1 MRRLAIFSFILF
13 FNCFYSK
20 AQNVHSAPG
29 FYNVHLN
36 EPLQP
41 LENYLLLA
49 EDKDHVFTVPGLMN
63 SKDSLAFKPFI
74 NWKDMNAQSTWWCKV
89 MIHADFN
96 SPEFLIALQAKKNTG
111 ISSGNEVMN
120 AWTVTDGKITNSYS
134 SGTLTPASERII
146 NEPFNLNAFPFHLK
160 KGETITLILQVRS
173 IKNFAPLQFNFAL
186 QQIPF
191 ANPSSTYFPEIIFY
205 TGVMF
210 ILFLFGIVFS
220 FITKERSFYW
230 FTLVSLFYLLHALL
244 LHPDNLMT
252 QWFFSNHPVLMIYAW
267 IILTYTNVIF
277 YWQFGRQFTQLKNTL
292 PAWDIVVRFLIGF
305 VALAAILNIVC
316 TIYKPFSTENISR
329 PASIIIFVTSVV
341 LSVRFTFHN
350 NSQVKIFGAA
360 ACWLFIFQ
368 VAGILWEMNV
378 LPHNIPN
385 PWIIAQFGTMVIIF
399 FALAYRFKESS
410 KQEAEAAQVLK
421 MDKIK
426 QDFFANISHEFRTPL
441 TLMLGPLKQ
450 MQENETDFV
459 LQKKYIGMMRRNGN
473 RLLQLINQLLDLSKL
488 EGGKM
493 KLQVAKTD
501 ITSLLKIIAASF
513 ENLAEQKQVNY
524 HIQFPDNNIIGFID
538 KDKFEKVLVN
548 LLSNA
553 FNFTPANGTV
563 SLQINTEENRLR
575 VSIRDNGNGIPKKQL
590 EKIFDRFHQVAPGS
604 GGTGIGLSL
613 TKELVQLHKG
623 QISVSSEPGQGS
635 TFRVSIPITKEN
647 YSPSEIYDFNGG
659 ETPINDSSFLMED
672 EINDE
677 EMHNNSVATILV
689 IEDNADL
696 REFIKDTLKK
706 EFQIILASNGN
717 EGLVKAQEII
727 PDLIISDVMMPE
739 MDGISM
745 TLLLKKS
752 TATSHIPVIL
762 LTAKAGSANIIE
774 GLQSGADDYLIKP
787 FDGDELIARSKNL
800 IEQRKNLRIHFSK
813 QVISISPEEIE
824 TENPEKEFLKEIR
837 NAIEENLDNEL
848 FSVIDL
854 ANKVFMSR
862 SQLHR
867 KLKSLTGESP
877 NELIRNFRLERAFQ
891 ILQKTSVTVTETA
904 YMTGFSS
911 PAYFSKCFSDRYG
924 YSPVEAKK
932 HE

>member
-1 MRRLAIFSFILF
+1 
-13 FNCFYSK
+13 
-20 AQNVHSAPG
+20 
-29 FYNVHLN
+29 
-36 EPLQP
+36 
-41 LENYLLLA
+41 
-49 EDKDHVFTVPGLMN
+49 
-63 SKDSLAFKPFI
+63 
-74 NWKDMNAQSTWWCKV
+74 
-89 MIHADFN
+89 
-96 SPEFLIALQAKKNTG
+96 
-111 ISSGNEVMN
+111 
-120 AWTVTDGKITNSYS
+120 
-134 SGTLTPASERII
+134 
-146 NEPFNLNAFPFHLK
+146 
-160 KGETITLILQVRS
+160 
-173 IKNFAPLQFNFAL
+173 
-186 QQIPF
+186 
-191 ANPSSTYFPEIIFY
+191 
-205 TGVMF
+205 
-210 ILFLFGIVFS
+210 
-220 FITKERSFYW
+220 
-230 FTLVSLFYLLHALL
+230 ALL
-244 LHPDNLMT
+244 LHPDNLLT
-252 QWFFSNHPVLMIYAW
+252 QWFFPNHPVMMVYAW

-305 VALAAILNIVC
+305 VALAAILNIAF

-350 NSQVKIFGAA
+350 NSLVKIFGVG

-441 TLMLGPLKQ
+441 TLMLGPLK
-450 MQENETDFV
+450 ELEKHETDFV
-459 LQKKYIGMMRRNGN
+459 LQKKYIGMMRRNGD

-501 ITSLLKIIAASF
+501 ITGLLKSIAASF
-513 ENLAEQKQVNY
+513 ENMAEQKQVNY
-524 HIQFPDNNIIGFID
+524 HIQFPENNIIGFID
-538 KDKFEKVLVN
+538 KDKIEKVLVN

-553 FNFTPANGTV
+553 FNFTPANGAVT
-563 SLQINTEENRLR
+563 LQINVAENRLR
-575 VSIRDNGNGIPKKQL
+575 VSILDNGNGIPKKQL
-590 EKIFDRFHQVAPGS
+590 EKIFDRFHQVSPVS

-647 YSPSEIYDFNGG
+647 YSPG
-659 ETPINDSSFLMED
+659 EMHDSIEGDSYTNDSSFLLED
-672 EINDE
+672 E
-677 EMHNNSVATILV
+677 MSNNSASTILV

-706 EFQIILASNGN
+706 EFQIILASNGI
-717 EGLVKAQEII
+717 EGLAKAQETI
-727 PDLIISDVMMPE
+727 PDLIISDLMMPE

-745 TLLLKKS
+745 TQLLKKS

-762 LTAKAGSANIIE
+762 LTAKAGSVNIIE

-787 FDGDELIARSKNL
+787 FDGDELIARSKNI
-800 IEQRKNLRIHFSK
+800 IEQRKNLRIHYSK
-813 QVISISPEEIE
+813 QVISITPEEIE
-824 TENPEKEFLKEIR
+824 TENPEKEFLLQIR

-854 ANKVFMSR
+854 AKKVFMSR

-867 KLKSLTGESP
+867 KLKALTGESP

-891 ILQKTSVTVTETA
+891 ILQKTSATVTETA

-924 YSPVEAKK
+924 YSPAEAKK
-932 HE
+932 HV